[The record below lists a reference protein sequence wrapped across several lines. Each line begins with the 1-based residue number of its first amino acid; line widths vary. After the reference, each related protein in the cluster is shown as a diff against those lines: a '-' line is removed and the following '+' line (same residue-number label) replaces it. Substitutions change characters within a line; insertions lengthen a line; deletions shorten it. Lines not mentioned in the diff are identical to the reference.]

1 MTGMTIFK
9 EDIRR
14 KYDKVAPWYD
24 FVEAI
29 PADFL
34 GLMRL
39 RRRLLSKA
47 AGRVLEIGVG
57 TGRNLSLYPGSCSLT
72 AIDMSPGML
81 EIARRRAER
90 LGLAVTFSV
99 MDAESLD
106 FPDQSFDTV
115 VDSLTLCTFP
125 DPVAALREMTRVC
138 KQDGRI
144 LLLEHGRSDRGWLG
158 RWQDR
163 REESH
168 AKRLGCR
175 WNREP
180 LELVDKAG
188 LTPDN
193 AERAFFGIFHV
204 IEIRK
209 R

>member
-1 MTGMTIFK
+1 LTILK

-24 FVEAI
+24 LVEAI

-34 GLMRL
+34 GLKKL
-39 RRRLLSKA
+39 RRKLLKQA
-47 AGRVLEIGVG
+47 TGRVLEIGVG
-57 TGRNLSLYPGSCSLT
+57 TGRNIPLYPGSCNLT
-72 AIDMSPGML
+72 AIDLSPGML
-81 EIARRRAER
+81 EIARERAER
-90 LGLAVTFSV
+90 LGLVVTFSV
-99 MDAESLD
+99 MDAESLE

-115 VDSLTLCTFP
+115 VDSLNMCTFP
-125 DPVAALREMTRVC
+125 DPVAALREMARVC
-138 KQDGRI
+138 KQGGRI

-163 REESH
+163 REDSH

-180 LELVDKAG
+180 LDLVRKAG
-188 LTPDN
+188 LMPDA

-204 IEIRK
+204 IEVERK
-209 R
+209 